1 MANARK
7 LSKGESLSVPETET
21 VLSMEGITKSF
32 LGVPVLK
39 GVDFD
44 LRRGEAHVLLGENG
58 AGKSTLMKILSGAY
72 SRDSGTIRIGGVRL
86 GANSPR
92 AAEDAGIVSIYQNFH
107 LFPHLSVAENLAISR
122 FAREAKLIRW
132 KDTFAHAKG
141 ALDRID
147 FNVDLRAK
155 VGDLPV
161 AQKQMLEIA
170 LALSKNAKI
179 LIMDEPTAA
188 LSSRETETLFRT
200 IADLKKRGVGVIYIS
215 HRLEE
220 IKQIGD
226 RVTVLRDGV
235 NVGTLPVSG
244 VDLSTIIRL
253 MIGRDLRAAAR
264 EAQAGEGG
272 RGIVEIR
279 NLTCPGAF
287 RDVSLTL
294 SEGQVLGLTGL
305 VGAGKT
311 EVAQALFGVREPSEG
326 RILVDGKEVS
336 IESPRTANLLGL
348 GYLPE
353 DRDARGLCLNMGV
366 QQNITLASLSQRA
379 YGFINPRSERRTAES
394 AVNSL
399 NIRTPSLAQ
408 QVKFLSGG
416 NKQKVMFAKWLAARC
431 RVLILDEPT
440 FGVDAGARAEI
451 YALIDDFAHAQKKAV
466 LFTSSDIDEALA
478 VTDRIL
484 VMAGGSLIAER
495 SPRETTKQEI
505 LGICMQGPRSRE
517 G

>member
-1 MANARK
+1 MQ
-7 LSKGESLSVPETET
+7 T
-21 VLSMEGITKSF
+21 VASMQGITKSF

-44 LRRGEAHVLLGENG
+44 LKRGEVHVLIGENG

-72 SRDSGTIRIGGVRL
+72 SRDSGTILID
-86 GANSPR
+86 GAKLATHTPR
-92 AAEDAGIVSIYQNFH
+92 TAEDAGIISIYQNFH

-122 FAREAKLIRW
+122 FARERKLIRW
-132 KDTFAHAKG
+132 KEMFARAKE
-141 ALDRID
+141 ALARID
-147 FNVDLRAK
+147 FGIDLGAK

-170 LALSKNAKI
+170 LALSKNAKV

-200 IADLKKRGVGVIYIS
+200 IADLRKRGVGVIYIS

-235 NVGTLPVSG
+235 NVGTLPVS
-244 VDLSTIIRL
+244 VADLSTLIRL
-253 MIGRDLRAAAR
+253 MIGRELRPTAR
-264 EAQAGEGG
+264 DPGASKGG
-272 RGIVEIR
+272 RGVLELR
-279 NLTCPGAF
+279 NLSCPGCF
-287 RDVSLTL
+287 RNISLTL
-294 SEGQVLGLTGL
+294 LQGQILGLTGL

-311 EVAQALFGVREPSEG
+311 EVARVLFGVRQAAEG
-326 RILVDGKEVS
+326 EIFIDGKQVS
-336 IESPRTANLLGL
+336 IDSPRTANRFGL

-353 DRDARGLCLNMGV
+353 DRDAHGLCLNMGV
-366 QQNITLASLSQRA
+366 QENITLASLSQRA
-379 YGFINPRSERRTAES
+379 YGFLNPRSERRIAEE
-394 AVNSL
+394 AVSSL

-408 QVKFLSGG
+408 QVKYLSGG
-416 NKQKVMFAKWLAARC
+416 NKQKVMFAKWLSARC

-440 FGVDAGARAEI
+440 LGIDAGARAEI
-451 YALIDDFAHAQKKAV
+451 YSLIDDFAHAQKKAV
-466 LFTSSDIDEALA
+466 LFISSDIDEVLA
-478 VTDRIL
+478 VTDRIH
-484 VMAGGSLIAER
+484 VMSGGMLIAQP
-495 SPRETTKQEI
+495 SPRETTKREI
-505 LGICMQGPRSRE
+505 LRMCMQGTRNRE

>member
-1 MANARK
+1 
-7 LSKGESLSVPETET
+7 
-21 VLSMEGITKSF
+21 MEGITKSF

-44 LRRGEAHVLLGENG
+44 LKRGEAHVLIGENG

-72 SRDSGTIRIGGVRL
+72 SRDSGTIVVD
-86 GANSPR
+86 GAKLTTLTPR
-92 AAEDAGIVSIYQNFH
+92 TAEDAGIISIYQNFH

-122 FAREAKLIRW
+122 FARERKLIRW
-132 KDTFAHAKG
+132 KETFARAKE
-141 ALDRID
+141 ALARID
-147 FNVDLRAK
+147 FAIDLRAK

-188 LSSRETETLFRT
+188 LSSRETETLFKT
-200 IADLKKRGVGVIYIS
+200 IADLKKSGVGVIYIS

-235 NVGTLPVSG
+235 TVGTLPVSDAD
-244 VDLSTIIRL
+244 VSTVIRL
-253 MIGRDLRAAAR
+253 MIGRELRPATRDLGAS
-264 EAQAGEGG
+264 EGG
-272 RGIVEIR
+272 RGVLELR
-279 NLTCPGAF
+279 NLSSSGCF
-287 RDVSLTL
+287 RDISLTL
-294 SEGQVLGLTGL
+294 LEGQVLGLTGL

-311 EVAQALFGVREPSEG
+311 EVAQVLFGVRQAAEG
-326 RILVDGKEVS
+326 EILIDGKEVS
-336 IESPRTANLLGL
+336 IDSPRTANRFGL

-366 QQNITLASLSQRA
+366 QENITLVSLTQQA
-379 YGFINPRSERRTAES
+379 HGFLDPRWERRMAEK
-394 AVNSL
+394 AVTSL

-408 QVKFLSGG
+408 QVKYLSGG
-416 NKQKVMFAKWLAARC
+416 NKQKVMFAKWLSARC
-431 RVLILDEPT
+431 RILILDEPT
-440 FGVDAGARAEI
+440 FGIDAGARAEI
-451 YALIDDFAHAQKKAV
+451 YSLIDDFAHAQKKAV
-466 LFTSSDIDEALA
+466 LFISSDIDEVLA
-478 VTDRIL
+478 VTDRVH
-484 VMAGGSLIAER
+484 VMAGGKLIAQA

-505 LGICMQGPRSRE
+505 LRMCMQGTRNRE

>member
-1 MANARK
+1 
-7 LSKGESLSVPETET
+7 
-21 VLSMEGITKSF
+21 MEGVTKSF

-44 LRRGEAHVLLGENG
+44 LKRSEVHVLLGENG

-72 SRDSGTIRIGGVRL
+72 SRDSGTIRINGE
-86 GANSPR
+86 AMAAHTPR

-122 FAREAKLIRW
+122 FARERKLIRW
-132 KDTFAHAKG
+132 KDTFARAQE
-141 ALDRID
+141 ALARID
-147 FNVDLRAK
+147 FAVDPRAK

-170 LALSKNAKI
+170 LALSKNARV

-200 IADLKKRGVGVIYIS
+200 IADLKRRGVGVIYIS
-215 HRLEE
+215 HKLEE

-244 VDLSTIIRL
+244 ADLSTVIRL
-253 MIGRDLRAAAR
+253 MIGRELHSTAR
-264 EAQAGEGG
+264 NLQASEGR
-272 RGIVEIR
+272 RGVLEIR
-279 NLTCPGAF
+279 SLTCPGSF
-287 RDVSLTL
+287 RDISLTL
-294 SEGQVLGLTGL
+294 SEGQILGLTGL

-311 EVAQALFGVREPSEG
+311 EVAQVLFGVRQATEG
-326 RILVDGKEVS
+326 QILIDGQDVS
-336 IESPRTANLLGL
+336 IDSPRTANRLGL

-353 DRDARGLCLNMGV
+353 DRDALGLCLNMGV
-366 QQNITLASLSQRA
+366 QENITLAWLSQRA
-379 YGFINPRSERRTAES
+379 HGFINPRSERRTAET
-394 AVNSL
+394 AVSSL
-399 NIRTPSLAQ
+399 NIRTPSLSQ

-416 NKQKVMFAKWLAARC
+416 NKQKVMFAKWLAAQC
-431 RVLILDEPT
+431 GVLILDEPT
-440 FGVDAGARAEI
+440 LGIDAGARSEI
-451 YALIDDFAHAQKKAV
+451 YSLIDDFAHAQKKAV
-466 LFTSSDIDEALA
+466 LFISSDIDEVLA
-478 VTDRIL
+478 VTDRIH
-484 VMAGGSLIAER
+484 VMAGGMLIAQR

-505 LGICMQGPRSRE
+505 LRMCMQETRNRE

>member
-1 MANARK
+1 MK
-7 LSKGESLSVPETET
+7 
-21 VLSMEGITKSF
+21 GITKSF

-44 LRRGEAHVLLGENG
+44 LKRGEAHVLLGENG

-72 SRDSGTIRIGGVRL
+72 SRDSGTILID
-86 GANSPR
+86 GAELAAHTPR
-92 AAEDAGIVSIYQNFH
+92 SAEDAGIISIYQNFH

-122 FAREAKLIRW
+122 FARERKPIRW
-132 KDTFAHAKG
+132 KDVFARAKD
-141 ALDRID
+141 ALARID
-147 FNVDLRAK
+147 VAIDLRTK

-170 LALSKNAKI
+170 LALSKNAKV

-220 IKQIGD
+220 IRQIGD

-235 NVGTLPVSG
+235 NVGTLPASAADVST
-244 VDLSTIIRL
+244 VVRL
-253 MIGRDLRAAAR
+253 MIGRELHPAVRDLGVR
-264 EAQAGEGG
+264 EG
-272 RGIVEIR
+272 RRGVLELR
-279 NLTCPGAF
+279 NLSCPGCF

-294 SEGQVLGLTGL
+294 LQGEVLGLTGL

-311 EVAQALFGVREPSEG
+311 EVAEVLFGVRRAAAGE
-326 RILVDGKEVS
+326 IVVDGREVS
-336 IESPRTANLLGL
+336 IDSPRTANRFGL

-353 DRDARGLCLNMGV
+353 DRDAHGLCLNMGV
-366 QQNITLASLSQRA
+366 QENITLASLSQRA
-379 YGFINPRSERRTAES
+379 YGFLNPRSDRRIAEK
-394 AVNSL
+394 AVSSL

-408 QVKFLSGG
+408 QVKYLSGG
-416 NKQKVMFAKWLAARC
+416 NKQKVMFAKWLSAQC

-451 YALIDDFAHAQKKAV
+451 YSLIDDFAHARKNAV
-466 LFTSSDIDEALA
+466 LFISSDMDEVLA
-478 VTDRIL
+478 VTDRIH
-484 VMAGGSLIAER
+484 VMAGGLLIAQR

-505 LGICMQGPRSRE
+505 LRMCMQGTRNQE